1 MKIPK
6 SLEWKED
13 SLYLLDQTLLPF
25 SFNFLKMTEVEAVW
39 EAIKSLRVRGAP
51 AISIAGAYGFYL
63 GLVKHHGA
71 DVLMVQ
77 KKAQEI
83 ADYLNSSRP
92 TAVNL
97 QFALKRV
104 LEVVMKAKA
113 GTNVKSLLNDVLN
126 EAHNIY
132 EEDFKICTALGE
144 NALPLIQEG
153 MGILTHCNAGAIAVS
168 RYGTALAPLH
178 MAAEKGV
185 KFTVFVDETRP
196 LLQGSRLTAW
206 ELMQSGI
213 DVKLITDNM
222 AAWMM
227 SQGKIQM
234 VIVGTDRV
242 VANGDVC
249 NKIGTLS
256 VALAAKY
263 FKIPFYVSC
272 PSTTIDLST
281 PTGKDIHIEE
291 RSAEE
296 VTSIKGVKIAPEGV
310 GVCNPAFDV
319 TPHELVTA
327 LITEKGIF
335 PYPYAKDLVRAK

>member
-6 SLEWKED
+6 SLDWKDD

-25 SFNFLKMTEVEAVW
+25 TFNFLKVNDAETVW
-39 EAIKSLRVRGAP
+39 DAIKSLKVRGAP

-63 GLVKHHGA
+63 GLLPSLSLNSEQFK
-71 DVLMVQ
+71 L
-77 KKAQEI
+77 KANELYV
-83 ADYLNSSRP
+83 YLNSSRP

-104 LEVVMKAKA
+104 LSVVNNSTENPRETAKK
-113 GTNVKSLLNDVLN
+113 VLLTAHAIYN
-126 EAHNIY
+126 EDLA
-132 EEDFKICTALGE
+132 ICTALGE
-144 NALPLIQEG
+144 HALPLVKEG

-168 RYGTALAPLH
+168 RWGTALAPLH
-178 MAAEKGV
+178 MAAAKGL
-185 KFTVFVDETRP
+185 KFTVYVDETRP

-206 ELMQSGI
+206 ELMQSEI
-213 DVKLITDNM
+213 DVRLITDNM

-227 SQGKIQM
+227 SQGKVQM

-242 VANGDVC
+242 TANGDVC

-256 VALAAKY
+256 IALAAKY

-272 PSTTIDLST
+272 PSTTIDLETIS
-281 PTGKDIHIEE
+281 GKDIHIEE
-291 RSAEE
+291 RAGEE
-296 VTSIKGVKIAPEGV
+296 VTTIKGVRIAPEGV

-327 LITEKGIF
+327 LITEKGIL
-335 PYPYAKDLVRAK
+335 PYPYAKDLARVKI

>member
-1 MKIPK
+1 MEIPK
-6 SLEWKED
+6 SLEWKND

-25 SFNFLKMTEVEAVW
+25 EFKYLKVESAEVLW

-63 GLVKHHGA
+63 GLRSSSHLSLAEFKE
-71 DVLMVQ
+71 
-77 KKAQEI
+77 KANFYYQ
-83 ADYLNSSRP
+83 YLNSSRP

-97 QFALKRV
+97 QFALHRV
-104 LEVVMKAKA
+104 L
-113 GTNVKSLLNDVLN
+113 TLVKNSEKNPPELLTEMLMTAHQIYN
-126 EAHNIY
+126 E
-132 EEDFKICTALGE
+132 DLKICTALGE
-144 NALPLIQEG
+144 HALPLIKEG

-168 RYGTALAPLH
+168 GWGTALAPLH
-178 MAAEKGV
+178 MAALKGL
-185 KFTVFVDETRP
+185 KFTVYVDETRP

-213 DVKLITDNM
+213 DVRLITDSM

-227 SQGKIQM
+227 SQGKVQL

-256 VALAAKY
+256 VAVAAKY

-281 PTGKDIHIEE
+281 AKGTDIHIEE
-291 RSAEE
+291 RTAEE
-296 VTSIKGVKIAPEGV
+296 VTHLKGIQIAPDGVK
-310 GVCNPAFDV
+310 VCNPAFDV

-327 LITEKGIF
+327 LITEKGIH
-335 PYPYAKDLVRAK
+335 PYPYNEELKHVKI